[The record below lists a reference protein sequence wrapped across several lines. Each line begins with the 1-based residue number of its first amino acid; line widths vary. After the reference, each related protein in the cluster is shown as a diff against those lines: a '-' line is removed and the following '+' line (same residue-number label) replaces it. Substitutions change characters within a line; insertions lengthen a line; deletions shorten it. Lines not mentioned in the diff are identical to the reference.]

1 MTNGDFEDGRLR
13 EAFALSDGLPGR
25 REECPSPERLW
36 ESAREELGAR
46 ENERVI
52 RHLAGCA
59 ACSAAWRVAR
69 DLAGAEAAIARA
81 EAPRRLDWRGF
92 IPLAAAAM
100 LILAVGLTLE
110 SVGTRPPRS
119 PAYRAEEGS
128 WIRPGED
135 SPGALPRDR
144 FVLRWSQ
151 GPEGSTYDVR
161 VVAAGHG
168 PIARGLRLD
177 RPEFSV
183 PASALAGVASGA
195 KILWQ
200 VTAYL
205 PDGRV
210 ADSSTFVTEVE

>member
-1 MTNGDFEDGRLR
+1 MTNGGFEDDRLR

-25 REECPSPERLW
+25 QEECPTPERLW

-46 ENERVI
+46 ESEAVI
-52 RHLAGCA
+52 RHLAVCA
-59 ACSAAWRVAR
+59 PCSAAWRIAR
-69 DLAGAEAAIARA
+69 DLAGDRA
-81 EAPRRLDWRGF
+81 PAVATRRFDWRRGWA
-92 IPLAAAAM
+92 PLAAAAM
-100 LILAVGLTLE
+100 LIVAVGLTLE
-110 SVGTRPPRS
+110 RVGTRPTGP

-128 WIRPGED
+128 WIRPRAD
-135 SPGALPRDR
+135 TPTAMPRDR

-168 PIARGLRLD
+168 PLARGLRLD

-183 PASALAGVASGA
+183 PAASLAGIPAGT

-200 VTAYL
+200 VTVYFS
-205 PDGRV
+205 DGRI
-210 ADSSTFVTEVE
+210 ADSSTFITEVE